1 MSRRRRGGGYA
12 RAGGESGRARQR
24 GGAAPG
30 GQRNEEKGSALAL
43 PSSASLRCTDSYSSR
58 AFAIS
63 VWAPAT
69 EARRID
75 FWLRTTVPR
84 HALSVTCK
92 SCLSFMTN
100 IFVTMAFL
108 VCMSSIWDWL
118 LPDDDAYLKRSRCLF

>member
-1 MSRRRRGGGYA
+1 MRGGGGQVWGRYGA
-12 RAGGESGRARQR
+12 GTPVCCNESAAAGWWVRADGRARRR

-84 HALSVTCK
+84 HALSVT
-92 SCLSFMTN
+92 
-100 IFVTMAFL
+100 
-108 VCMSSIWDWL
+108 
-118 LPDDDAYLKRSRCLF
+118 